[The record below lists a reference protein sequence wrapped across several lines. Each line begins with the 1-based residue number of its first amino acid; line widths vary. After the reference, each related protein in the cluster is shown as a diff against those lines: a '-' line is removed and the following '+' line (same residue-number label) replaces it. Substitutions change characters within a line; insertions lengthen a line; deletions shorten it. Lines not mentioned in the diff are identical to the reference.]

1 MPVTVYIPGPLR
13 VFANGLDRV
22 VLTNSPATVLDALTE
37 LWMKHPGIRDRVVN
51 EEGQL
56 REHINI
62 FVGKENIRY
71 TGDFATELS
80 RDSEISI
87 LPAVS
92 GGLNA

>member
-1 MPVTVYIPGPLR
+1 MAVTIHIPGPLR
-13 VFANGLDRV
+13 VFSGGAQELRIPS
-22 VLTNSPATVLDALTE
+22 TPATLRDALHE
-37 LWMKHPGIRDRVVN
+37 LWRQYPGIRDRLVN

-71 TGDFATELS
+71 TGDFATPLQPGA
-80 RDSEISI
+80 EISI

-92 GGLNA
+92 GG